1 MTLKASFQEMLPGA
15 YFADAGQPGEMTG
28 YLRQRG
34 WIAASCSV
42 ASAVRAGE
50 GNMNLVLRVQLD
62 DGSSFILKQ
71 ARPWAEKFPS
81 VAAPATRADVEA
93 EYYRRTAAE
102 PLIAARSPRLLQSD
116 PDSHVLMLEDL
127 GHGADLSRLYRTGAV
142 LEAGTLTALVEY
154 LAVLHRSFRQP
165 ACGFVIQNRAMRE
178 LNAEHIFRFPF
189 AADTGFNPDAVT
201 PGLAAAAASCRSDA
215 VLMARIRA
223 LQQRYLADGDTL
235 LHGDYFPGSILQTPT
250 GIKVIDAEFCFFG
263 DAEFDVGVLI
273 AHLMLAAQSEDAI
286 ESVLTHYA
294 RAVSGSAAASFSVA
308 RCRHYA
314 GIEILRRLLGLAQ
327 LPLAL
332 DLQAKLALINRARG
346 WLLSD

>member
-1 MTLKASFQEMLPGA
+1 MSLKDRFLSAAPNA
-15 YFADAGQPGEMTG
+15 YFVDAAQVGEMTAN
-28 YLRQRG
+28 LRKRG
-34 WIAASCSV
+34 WIAASRSV
-42 ASAVRAGE
+42 ASVAGAGE

-62 DGSSFILKQ
+62 DGSTFILKQ

-93 EYYRRTAAE
+93 EYYRRTGAE

-116 PDSHVLMLEDL
+116 PDSHILMLEDL
-127 GHGADLSRLYRTGAV
+127 GHGADLSHLYRPGAV
-142 LEAGTLTALVEY
+142 LEAAILTALVEY
-154 LAVLHRSFRQP
+154 LAVLHRSFQKP

-189 AADTGFNPDAVT
+189 ATDTGFNPDAVT
-201 PGLAAAAASCRSDA
+201 PGLTVAAASCRSDEA
-215 VLMARIRA
+215 LMARIRA
-223 LQQRYLADGDTL
+223 LHQRYLADGDTL
-235 LHGDYFPGSILQTPT
+235 LHGDYFPGSILQTPM

-273 AHLMLAAQSEDAI
+273 AHLMLAAQSEDTI
-286 ESVLTHYA
+286 ESILTHYA

-332 DLQAKLALINRARG
+332 DLAAKLALITRARN